1 MLLIFYC
8 AYKIGKG
15 GYPPC
20 DKIYNLTREIL
31 SSLSFKSRKCS
42 IVIYLPRS
50 QGWHPKRSQFHC
62 INLHSADRELVFLQG
77 TCRGIAVED
86 IYTLFSWC
94 SRTMADTTTSS
105 KPCKDHHTRIFAFV
119 RNDYCDLR
127 VIDLWT

>member
-1 MLLIFYC
+1 MLLKFYC

-15 GYPPC
+15 GYPTC
-20 DKIYNLTREIL
+20 EKKCNLTREIL
-31 SSLSFKSRKCS
+31 GIIFVKSKKWS

-62 INLHSADRELVFLQG
+62 ISLHSADRELVFLQG
-77 TCRGIAVED
+77 TCRDTAVED
-86 IYTLFSWC
+86 TYTLFSWC

-105 KPCKDHHTRIFAFV
+105 KPSKDHHTRIFAFV